1 MMKPDRRSVLKRLS
15 QVGIGVVTSQF
26 AGIAPRVALADEPF
40 KGRTLKLV
48 VPFPP
53 GGATDVIGRIV
64 MDRLG
69 QMWNNT
75 IVVENR
81 PGAGGNIGVDT
92 VARAEPNGETL
103 LIVSVG
109 MATNRYLY
117 AKVNY
122 DPVADFIP
130 VSLVAMVP
138 NVLVVGN
145 HLPVKTVAELIDY
158 AKKNP
163 GKLNYGSSGVGTS
176 VHLSGELFQKMTGT
190 VMTHVPYRGTAQATQ
205 DLIGGRIDLMF
216 DNISQILPHIRS
228 GSVRALGITTAKR
241 SPVTPEF
248 VPVAETV
255 SGFDVSSW
263 FALYLPAK
271 TPAPVVARYEADVA
285 AAVRDASVKQ
295 RLEATGAIV
304 VGSKSQEL
312 SAFLASEMKVWGDL
326 IKGSN
331 IKAD

>member
-1 MMKPDRRSVLKRLS
+1 MMKPDRRLVLKRLS

-92 VARAEPNGETL
+92 VARAEPNGETM